1 MPTASRAVP
10 STRPTTARRA
20 SPSSTPGPTPA
31 TGGSSPTSSTRAT
44 NRGRWRRCS
53 SSWTPSRRTTSTS
66 RTTST
71 PPSRRCRPTRR
82 TSRRSGPTTRIP
94 PTCSAGSWARPPTS
108 SACPTRSPDAC
119 SADRLSLGCARA
131 GSSGAEDRAVDL
143 ERAVAD
149 GGPRERVDGPGATGT
164 TEGVGAVDVGH
175 RVGQRNGEVGHEPV
189 RVDGRPRAVL
199 DLLDRHE
206 PPGLTV
212 DDDLRDATRRGRD
225 DGELARHG
233 LEVDDAERLVDR
245 RAGEDGAMAQQGDD
259 LVPRQHVGDP
269 DDALGGL
276 GRTVRGPQLR
286 VDPVVHHMNPRRI
299 EGGVALEDVRA
310 HTGAD
315 RDDGG

>member
-10 STRPTTARRA
+10 STRPTTARWA

-31 TGGSSPTSSTRAT
+31 TDGSSPTSSTRAT

-53 SSWTPSRRTTSTS
+53 SSWIPSRRTTSTS

-82 TSRRSGPTTRIP
+82 TSQASGPTTRSP
-94 PTCSAGSWARPPTS
+94 PTCWTGSWAGPPTWW
-108 SACPTRSPDAC
+108 ACRTRSPGAS
-119 SADRLSLGCARA
+119 SADGPHWSGGTRA
-131 GSSGAEDRAVDL
+131 GSSGAEDRSVEL
-143 ERAVAD
+143 ERAIAD
-149 GGPRERVDGPGATGT
+149 GRPRERVDSPRAAGT
-164 TEGVGAVDVGH
+164 TEGAGAVDVGH

-212 DDDLRDATRRGRD
+212 DDDLRYATRRGRG

-245 RAGEDGAMAQQGDD
+245 RAGEDGAMAQQRDD

-269 DDALGGL
+269 DDPLAL
-276 GRTVRGPQLR
+276 GPQL
-286 VDPVVHHMNPRRI
+286 VH
-299 EGGVALEDVRA
+299 ESLD
-310 HTGAD
+310 
-315 RDDGG
+315 